1 MMNFDTTHLM
11 AQLAGLCNN
20 REEADVTLNC
30 QGKVIKAHSLILGTR
45 YVRGFRRGDS

>member
-1 MMNFDTTHLM
+1 MSFDPAHML
-11 AQLAGLCNN
+11 AQMLCNN

-30 QGKVIKAHSLILGTR
+30 QGEVIKAHSLILGTR